1 MYTDAMRMA
10 FRSLDHYRPKGFA
23 VSIEDNDNFLVIRA
37 SEPSFM
43 PLLDEEKRQA
53 IEYMIRLKKAFEE
66 NGAIVMIVRE
76 GGKPA

>member
-10 FRSLDHYRPKGFA
+10 FRSLDHYRPKGFV

-43 PLLDEEKRQA
+43 PLLDEDKRQA

>member
-10 FRSLDHYRPKGFA
+10 FRSLDHYRPKSFA
-23 VSIEDNDNFLVIRA
+23 VSIEDNENFLVIRA

-43 PLLDEEKRQA
+43 PLLNEEKRQA

-66 NGAIVMIVRE
+66 NGAVVLIVRE